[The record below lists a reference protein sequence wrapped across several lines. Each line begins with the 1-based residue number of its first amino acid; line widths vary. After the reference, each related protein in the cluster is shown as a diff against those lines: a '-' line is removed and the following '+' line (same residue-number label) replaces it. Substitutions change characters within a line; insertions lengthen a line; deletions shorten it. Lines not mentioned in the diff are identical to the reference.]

1 MSRWSSIVNV
11 DNRAN
16 NFINWINCYY
26 GYYTRF
32 RFFVGK
38 VIKSLEDRERRI
50 DGWSA
55 SIAMGD
61 EMERRMLI
69 SISFRPKD
77 ISGRTWTFSEMYY
90 LYDLYLRE
98 LSSLIF
104 SSCSFFNRTTY
115 SLERLFSLQTFS
127 LSSFFLRIS
136 KLVKHI
142 DS

>member
-11 DNRAN
+11 DNRGN

-38 VIKSLEDRERRI
+38 VIKSLEDREKRI

-55 SIAMGD
+55 SITMGD

-69 SISFRPKD
+69 SISFRLKD

-104 SSCSFFNRTTY
+104 SSYSFFNRTTHP
-115 SLERLFSLQTFS
+115 LGRLFSLQTFS